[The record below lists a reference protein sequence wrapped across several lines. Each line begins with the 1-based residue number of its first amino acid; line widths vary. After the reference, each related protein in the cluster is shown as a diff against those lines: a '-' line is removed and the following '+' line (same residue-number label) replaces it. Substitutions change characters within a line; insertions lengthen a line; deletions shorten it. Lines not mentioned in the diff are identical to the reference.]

1 MKKQINPKIKAHL
14 IRSASYLLLL
24 IAICAIP
31 FALAQRNLNKR
42 TAMRAPFD
50 RSQLPKFPY
59 SSVRERRSAPAIPA
73 GEETPTPTPTASP
86 TPTATPGPGCGLLV
100 GDGLAV
106 GFAPNNYTLIASNIV
121 NFTFSN
127 SQTAPNDFAIFQ
139 THDPFGSTIVEDAI
153 TAAGHTFSVFT
164 PGDLAGFDFTQYR
177 VIVLNWD
184 DHFLSD
190 FLTDYTAAIPA
201 LES

>member
-1 MKKQINPKIKAHL
+1 
-14 IRSASYLLLL
+14 
-24 IAICAIP
+24 
-31 FALAQRNLNKR
+31 ALGQRNFNKR

-50 RSQLPKFPY
+50 RSQLPKFPH
-59 SSVRERRSAPAIPA
+59 SSVRERRSAAAIPA

-86 TPTATPGPGCGLLV
+86 TPIATPGPGCGLLV

-106 GFAPNNYTLIASNIV
+106 GFAPNNYTLIATNIV

-153 TAAGHTFSVFT
+153 TAAGHT
-164 PGDLAGFDFTQYR
+164 
-177 VIVLNWD
+177 
-184 DHFLSD
+184 
-190 FLTDYTAAIPA
+190 
-201 LES
+201 